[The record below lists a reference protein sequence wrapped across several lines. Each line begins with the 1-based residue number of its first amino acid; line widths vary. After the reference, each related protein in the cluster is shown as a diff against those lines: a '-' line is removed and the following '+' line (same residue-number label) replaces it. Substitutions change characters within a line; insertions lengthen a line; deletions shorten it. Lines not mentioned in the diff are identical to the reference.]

1 VIHTPKNI
9 LPALGRDF
17 RRRRSGASSLVSSV
31 PDHGRIAVLMFRR
44 DLATVL
50 PVGRSKHQRNGGE
63 RERPPGRFAVGAVSV
78 VFGRA
83 YHVRH
88 LEA

>member
-1 VIHTPKNI
+1 
-9 LPALGRDF
+9 
-17 RRRRSGASSLVSSV
+17 
-31 PDHGRIAVLMFRR
+31 MFRR